1 MSLHALESLQ
11 HARAVNMI
19 WIALQGATVAIMA
32 GTAGAAS
39 LGTAAEEQ
47 QQDPLP
53 LMPPM
58 KRKAKKTEE
67 LQ

>member
-1 MSLHALESLQ
+1 
-11 HARAVNMI
+11 MI
-19 WIALQGATVAIMA
+19 WVALQGATVAIMA

-47 QQDPLP
+47 QQDPLQP
-53 LMPPM
+53 TPPM